1 MNNLHSII
9 RPVSLLVAM
18 TFLTLSL
25 YTPATQAA
33 MVTTSEVI
41 STSAAIDA
49 RTQLQT
55 NLLRTEVQQALIE
68 QGVNPQDIQ
77 ARIDSLSDDEATQLA
92 SEIDVAPAG
101 GDVLGTV
108 VFVFLVLV
116 ITDIL
121 CLTNLFP
128 FTVKHCR

>member
-9 RPVSLLVAM
+9 RPVSLFVAI

>member
-1 MNNLHSII
+1 MNNLHSIN
-9 RPVSLLVAM
+9 RPVSLLVAI

-33 MVTTSEVI
+33 IVTTSEVI

-55 NLLRTEVQQALIE
+55 NLLRTEVQQALFE
-68 QGVNPQDIQ
+68 QGVNPQDVQ
-77 ARIDSLSDDEATQLA
+77 ARIDALSDDEATQLA
-92 SEIDVAPAG
+92 SEIDAAPAG

-121 CLTNLFP
+121 CLTNIFP

>member
-1 MNNLHSII
+1 MNNLHPII
-9 RPVSLLVAM
+9 RPVSLFVAI

-41 STSAAIDA
+41 RTGAATAA

-68 QGVNPQDIQ
+68 QGVNPQDVQ

-101 GDVLGTV
+101 GDVLGTI

>member
-1 MNNLHSII
+1 MNNLHPII
-9 RPVSLLVAM
+9 RPVSLFVAI

-41 STSAAIDA
+41 STGAATAA

-68 QGVNPQDIQ
+68 QGVNPQDVQ

-101 GDVLGTV
+101 GDVLGTI

>member
-1 MNNLHSII
+1 MNNLHPII
-9 RPVSLLVAM
+9 RPVSLFVAI

-41 STSAAIDA
+41 STGAATAA

-68 QGVNPQDIQ
+68 QGVNPQDVQ

-101 GDVLGTV
+101 GDVLGTI

-121 CLTNLFP
+121 CLTNIFP